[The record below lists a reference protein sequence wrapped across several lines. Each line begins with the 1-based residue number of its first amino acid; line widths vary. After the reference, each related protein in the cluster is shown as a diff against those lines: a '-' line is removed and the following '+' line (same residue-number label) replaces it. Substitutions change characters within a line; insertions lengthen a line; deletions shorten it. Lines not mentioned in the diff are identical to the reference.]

1 MTNNNHYL
9 LLLSSHE
16 GLFCMIQIFDFEPV
30 LCHLSSS
37 IEHIKFGT
45 VLLLKNDI
53 SINGV
58 SFFDVSGI
66 EKHLKNIGKL

>member
-1 MTNNNHYL
+1 
-9 LLLSSHE
+9 
-16 GLFCMIQIFDFEPV
+16 MIQIFDFEPV